1 MKKRDAYHP
10 DYLNMYPCLKERPDI
25 LKFLKQ
31 CDRKQEYLEYDLKV
45 NRARTNK
52 RTMETVIWPQRELS
66 YEHLLEEHQFAQQEP
81 SPEETLLHEIEL
93 ENQRCAVERLPN
105 DERLLLHLRYWCDFS
120 QAEIA
125 RHLGVTQQSVSYQER
140 CILRKLKKLLNDIQK
155 TEDKIAELQE
165 HLKRQNTLRQQME
178 DIEIIKSFRSMKLD
192 SRSLLV
198 LLDGIQKGTVTI
210 QMDEDGGITVED
222 AKAPQKKENNAEV
235 HRPPVGQMTER
246 EVLDD
251 EE

>member
-1 MKKRDAYHP
+1 VA
-10 DYLNMYPCLKERPDI
+10 
-25 LKFLKQ
+25 
-31 CDRKQEYLEYDLKV
+31 
-45 NRARTNK
+45 
-52 RTMETVIWPQRELS
+52 S
-66 YEHLLEEHQFAQQEP
+66 
-81 SPEETLLHEIEL
+81 
-93 ENQRCAVERLPN
+93 

>member
-1 MKKRDAYHP
+1 M
-10 DYLNMYPCLKERPDI
+10 NM
-25 LKFLKQ
+25 
-31 CDRKQEYLEYDLKV
+31 
-45 NRARTNK
+45 
-52 RTMETVIWPQRELS
+52 
-66 YEHLLEEHQFAQQEP
+66 
-81 SPEETLLHEIEL
+81 
-93 ENQRCAVERLPN
+93 
-105 DERLLLHLRYWCDFS
+105 
-120 QAEIA
+120 
-125 RHLGVTQQSVSYQER
+125 
-140 CILRKLKKLLNDIQK
+140 KLKKLLNDIQK

-178 DIEIIKSFRSMKLD
+178 DIEIVKSFRSMKLD

-210 QMDEDGGITVED
+210 QMDGGRWYHGED